1 MARSAGVRRRGA
13 GWQAR
18 VQVGGRD
25 LSATFETFAE
35 AVSWRSEQLARRSR
49 SRAVNAHRQT
59 FDELW
64 EQVYEA
70 KLTRWRHNTAVRNES
85 IYRNYVQPWFG
96 TAPIDKITRTDAAA
110 WVQDM
115 VATGLAPSTIHRVV
129 EVASGCVQWA
139 CDIEL
144 VDKNPFHRLGLPTVE
159 DGERRFLTA
168 GEAHSI
174 EMAMDPWWALV
185 VPFAFDT
192 GLRISELAGLT
203 VRDIEF
209 NSPSW
214 VVHVRRIVT
223 DTRGHARIGLPKTRA
238 GVRSVPTITR
248 PVAERLAAH
257 IEERRL
263 APTDSLFAG
272 SHGGVMRPT
281 NWRARVFRPAVADA
295 GLGSD
300 VTPHSLRHGAVA
312 RWIAAGQSDPYV
324 LSRWLGHSTPTIVY
338 RTYAHLLPQD
348 TTAITEKMEAEA
360 GRAMLAATDVAPV
373 VPIEV
378 RRSLGR

>member
-1 MARSAGVRRRGA
+1 VSRSTGVRRHGG

-18 VQVGGRD
+18 IRVGGQN
-25 LSATFETFAE
+25 LSATFETFTE
-35 AVSWRSEQLARRSR
+35 AVSWRGEQLACRNR

-64 EQVYEA
+64 QKVYEA
-70 KLTRWRHNTAVRNES
+70 KSARWRHNTAVRNES

-96 TAPIDKITRTDAAA
+96 ATPIDKITRKDAGA
-110 WVQDM
+110 WVQDL
-115 VATGLAPSTIHRVV
+115 VDTGLAPSTIHRMV
-129 EVASGCVQWA
+129 EVASGAMQWA

-144 VDKNPFHRLGLPTVE
+144 VDKNPFHRLALPTVE

-168 GEAHSI
+168 GEVHSI
-174 EMAMDPWWALV
+174 EAAMNPWWALV

-192 GLRISELAGLT
+192 GLRIGELAGLT

-214 VVHVRRIVT
+214 VVQVGRIVT
-223 DTRGHARIGLPKTRA
+223 ETNGHARIGPPKTRA
-238 GVRSVPTITR
+238 GVRTVPTITR
-248 PVAERLAAH
+248 PVAERLGAH
-257 IEERRL
+257 IAERKL
-263 APTDSLFAG
+263 ARTDSLFAG
-272 SHGGVMRPT
+272 PHGGVMRPV
-281 NWRARVFRPAVADA
+281 NWRARVFRPAMKQA
-295 GLGSD
+295 GLGPD

-348 TTAITEKMEAEA
+348 ATAITEKMEAEA
-360 GRAMLAATDVAPV
+360 GRA
-373 VPIEV
+373 
-378 RRSLGR
+378 RGS